1 MFLGFLGVAAIKF
14 CCGTGPTIQIFDD
27 DISAFVRLI
36 DLMMSVAS
44 TIFRYLRD
52 GRFDGANGQHAERN
66 RYAGECNSDT
76 AQTLLLALTG
86 LVPAP
91 SQRAPPHRSTLAIVP
106 GVPGPHWKGSGV
118 PGPQGAR
125 KLGIEPR

>member
-36 DLMMSVAS
+36 DLVMSVAS

-76 AQTLLLALTG
+76 AQILLLALTG

-91 SQRAPPHRSTLAIVP
+91 SQRAHHIGVLLPLYQGSP
-106 GVPGPHWKGSGV
+106 GLIGKG
-118 PGPQGAR
+118 
-125 KLGIEPR
+125 